1 MGYSGSLS
9 GASHMVNDEIVI
21 DKKHLIVKQ
30 AVKKLLREMR
40 DAELA
45 ELIKKEKIRCRKL
58 KQQPQ
63 G

>member
-1 MGYSGSLS
+1 MI
-9 GASHMVNDEIVI
+9 VNDEIVI

>member
-9 GASHMVNDEIVI
+9 GASMIVNDEIVI